1 MGNGVSRKGAV
12 IVKCGF
18 RCAFGDV
25 AMHRET
31 MIARVERRQVWKPNR
46 ARVIKRTERRPA
58 VLDVYLQLVTLT
70 VIVDELVD

>member
-1 MGNGVSRKGAV
+1 
-12 IVKCGF
+12 
-18 RCAFGDV
+18 
-25 AMHRET
+25 MHRGT

-58 VLDVYLQLVTLT
+58 VLDVYLQLTLT

>member
-25 AMHRET
+25 AMHRGT
-31 MIARVERRQVWKPNR
+31 MIARVGKETSVEAEPR
-46 ARVIKRTERRPA
+46 
-58 VLDVYLQLVTLT
+58 
-70 VIVDELVD
+70 